1 MKSRFLSSSRLYDFN
16 ALSGRRRRTNQ
27 NARTVAPPT
36 ATPLRSIG
44 VVFLFFSFVFVV
56 LILLSFWLLPS
67 PHLPS
72 VAWPTDALLIS
83 SFSIGSFGSRRGQIG
98 RAPIGNNSNNSN
110 NNNNNMEPRC
120 PPTPRRRTVG
130 GRRHLCDQSG
140 DNGKPVGENI
150 GPTSRTQWVGGLG
163 GSTHPP

>member
-110 NNNNNMEPRC
+110 NNNNNNNKNLGKTRSASRLVAA
-120 PPTPRRRTVG
+120 PTTTDDVLPK
-130 GRRHLCDQSG
+130 L
-140 DNGKPVGENI
+140 GK
-150 GPTSRTQWVGGLG
+150 TR
-163 GSTHPP
+163 